1 MKVNKTENDAS
12 EFLETQNLGVVVY
25 CASSPQIGQNYFEAA
40 ERLGQLFAEQGI
52 AVINGAGKQGLM
64 GALNDSTLAHGG
76 TSIGVIP
83 KFMVDAGWCH
93 ESLTRTILTDT
104 IHERK
109 SLMAEISNAAIALPG
124 GIGTLEELAEIIT
137 WKQLG
142 LYNKP
147 IIIMNINGYYDL
159 LLGFLDKMMTEQF
172 MDPGFPYGI
181 LCFPNMTKKSCNF
194 AKIYDNPCSIR
205 FAIQRSIPLHF
216 SSSGSLWLLKPILS
230 LSAFLRIKLLL
241 TIH

>member
-1 MKVNKTENDAS
+1 MYSDLSRKNMKVNKTENDAS

-147 IIIMNINGYYDL
+147 IFIININGYYDL
-159 LLGFLDKMMTEQF
+159 LLRFLDKMMTEQF
-172 MDPGFPYGI
+172 MNPDHCQMWKVVSTPEETIELLNNFPAWIPTFSKYD
-181 LCFPNMTKKSCNF
+181 KKE
-194 AKIYDNPCSIR
+194 
-205 FAIQRSIPLHF
+205 L
-216 SSSGSLWLLKPILS
+216 
-230 LSAFLRIKLLL
+230 
-241 TIH
+241 